1 MTVIN
6 HASHVTVACRQDI
19 RITNTM
25 LLNENIESSE
35 VSDMHIAL
43 FAHVFVHMCKICIN
57 NKGYLLP

>member
-35 VSDMHIAL
+35 VSDMHIACL
-43 FAHVFVHMCKICIN
+43 PMFSCICA
-57 NKGYLLP
+57 KSV